1 MKKKGL
7 IVVSNYYEHISD
19 NLLKSCILTLKKNK
33 YIFDVKTVSGSL
45 EVPTLI
51 SYFIKKKKY
60 NFYIALGCI
69 IQGKT
74 PHFDFISNAIVN
86 SLLSLSISSGKPVT
100 NGIITSLNYKQAV
113 ERSGKLKS
121 KNKGTEAA
129 NAAISLL
136 KHI

>member
-69 IQGKT
+69 IKGKT

-86 SLLSLSISSGKPVT
+86 SLLSLSISSGRPVT
-100 NGIITSLNYKQAV
+100 NGIITSLSYKQAV

-121 KNKGTEAA
+121 KNKGIEAA